1 MQRRGNPGIADQVF
15 RSGSLV
21 DPTRDRVLETH
32 KSLVSAWMKAVI
44 CAPLGWRVLWLKT
57 MSHLA
62 QGEFMESAFVL
73 AEKPP
78 LEILSQV
85 RNGLPAAMF
94 EQVAL
99 TLGFSASTLAAK
111 LGIARRTVTRKRGNG
126 APLSSE
132 TSEKLLRVARVRN
145 LGRTIFTTDE
155 AVSEWLSKPD
165 ATLINMAPLD
175 LLDTDLGAREVENL
189 LRALAYGHFV

>member
-1 MQRRGNPGIADQVF
+1 MISLG
-15 RSGSLV
+15 RSV
-21 DPTRDRVLETH
+21 DIQ
-32 KSLVSAWMKAVI
+32 AVGCFG
-44 CAPLGWRVLWLKT
+44 CAPPVWAVLWLMM

-62 QGEFMESAFVL
+62 QGDPMESAFVL
-73 AEKPP
+73 AEKPL
-78 LEILSQV
+78 LEILTQV

-94 EQVAL
+94 EQVAS
-99 TLGFSASTLAAK
+99 TLGLSTGALAAK

-132 TSEKLLRVARVRN
+132 TSEKLLRAARVRN
-145 LGRTIFTTDE
+145 LGRMLFTTDE
-155 AVSEWLSKPD
+155 AVSKWLSKPD
-165 ATLINMAPLD
+165 ASLGNMAPLD

>member
-1 MQRRGNPGIADQVF
+1 
-15 RSGSLV
+15 
-21 DPTRDRVLETH
+21 
-32 KSLVSAWMKAVI
+32 
-44 CAPLGWRVLWLKT
+44 

-62 QGEFMESAFVL
+62 HGESMQTAFAL
-73 AEKPP
+73 AEKPLLEVLP
-78 LEILSQV
+78 LV
-85 RNGLPAAMF
+85 RHGLPAGMF
-94 EQVAL
+94 EQVAAA
-99 TLGFSASTLAAK
+99 LGLSSTSLAAK

-132 TSEKLLRVARVRN
+132 TSEKLLRVARIRN
-145 LGRTIFTTDE
+145 LGRTLFTTDE

-165 ATLINMAPLD
+165 ASLGNTAPLD

>member
-1 MQRRGNPGIADQVF
+1 M
-15 RSGSLV
+15 
-21 DPTRDRVLETH
+21 
-32 KSLVSAWMKAVI
+32 
-44 CAPLGWRVLWLKT
+44 T

-62 QGEFMESAFVL
+62 QGDRMQSAFVL
-73 AEKPP
+73 AEKPL

-94 EQVAL
+94 EQVAS
-99 TLGFSASTLAAK
+99 TLGLSTSALAAK

-145 LGRTIFTTDE
+145 LGRTLFTTDE

-165 ATLINMAPLD
+165 ASLGNMAPLD
-175 LLDTDLGAREVENL
+175 LLDIDLGAREVENL

>member
-1 MQRRGNPGIADQVF
+1 MPGCLQ
-15 RSGSLV
+15 L
-21 DPTRDRVLETH
+21 
-32 KSLVSAWMKAVI
+32 VI
-44 CAPLGWRVLWLKT
+44 CVPSAVVALWLMT

-62 QGEFMESAFVL
+62 QGDLMESAFVL
-73 AEKPP
+73 AERP
-78 LEILSQV
+78 LLEVLAQV

-94 EQVAL
+94 EQVAS
-99 TLGFSASTLAAK
+99 TLGLSASTLAAK

-145 LGRTIFTTDE
+145 LGRTLFTTDE

-165 ATLINMAPLD
+165 VGLDNMAPLD

>member
-1 MQRRGNPGIADQVF
+1 
-15 RSGSLV
+15 
-21 DPTRDRVLETH
+21 
-32 KSLVSAWMKAVI
+32 
-44 CAPLGWRVLWLKT
+44 

-62 QGEFMESAFVL
+62 QGDYMESAFVL

-78 LEILSQV
+78 LEILTQV

-94 EQVAL
+94 EQVASA
-99 TLGFSASTLAAK
+99 LGLSTSTLAAK

-126 APLSSE
+126 GNGAPLSSE
-132 TSEKLLRVARVRN
+132 ASQRLLRVARVRN
-145 LGRTIFTTDE
+145 LGRTLFTTDE

-165 ATLINMAPLD
+165 ASLGTMAPLD

>member
-1 MQRRGNPGIADQVF
+1 M
-15 RSGSLV
+15 
-21 DPTRDRVLETH
+21 
-32 KSLVSAWMKAVI
+32 
-44 CAPLGWRVLWLKT
+44 

-62 QGEFMESAFVL
+62 QGGAMESAFVL
-73 AEKPP
+73 AEKPL
-78 LEILSQV
+78 LEVLTQV

-94 EQVAL
+94 EQVAS
-99 TLGFSASTLAAK
+99 TLGLSTSALAAK

-132 TSEKLLRVARVRN
+132 TSEKLLRAARVRN
-145 LGRTIFTTDE
+145 LGRMLFTTDE

-165 ATLINMAPLD
+165 ASLGNMAPLD